1 VGITLEIQ
9 RICNEWGNHMK
20 IEIKGNEVVITLPL
34 NNPLPL
40 SKSEKSLMLATSNGI
55 VPTTTVFNGK
65 VVKAGVNVFVD
76 K

>member
-1 VGITLEIQ
+1 
-9 RICNEWGNHMK
+9 
-20 IEIKGNEVVITLPL
+20 
-34 NNPLPL
+34 
-40 SKSEKSLMLATSNGI
+40 MLATSNGI